1 MKYLKYLNLILIITL
16 IAFLTTGC
24 WDLNDIDK
32 RAIVIAIGVDY
43 ADAPKSSNYEHSEQ
57 IKLTAQIAIPQKL
70 GGGAGQPP
78 GMGEESVWNI
88 SGVGRNISMAFMQL
102 EKQLQYEIFLG
113 HVRVIIFSED
123 IAREGINR
131 YLNYFRNNPQFR
143 RLSYILISENKAEEI
158 LNTYPETATLQG
170 AYLMNMVEKDVKKG
184 TMPEIPFIEFVI
196 RLVEKGIDPVAIIIN
211 SYENK
216 LKYSGLA
223 IFKGERMVGKI
234 SVEEGWNFIQLTEKN
249 FGGLEVVRDVR
260 DELGRITIQISGI
273 ESYFRPVLT
282 EDDNFLFKIDLQCE
296 GKILSQETATD
307 YSNPIL
313 FKQLE
318 KRVSNETK
326 KELEVL
332 FFKIQKKYNS
342 DIFGFGE
349 MVRAYMPSEWN
360 KVDNWRE
367 EFRKAELKISVRT
380 KIRRIGMSTFKQR

>member
-1 MKYLKYLNLILIITL
+1 V
-16 IAFLTTGC
+16 TTGC

-32 RAIVIAIGVDY
+32 RAIVIAIGVDF
-43 ADAPKSSNYEHSEQ
+43 ADTPKSSNYEHSEQ
-57 IKLTAQIAIPQKL
+57 IKLTAQIAIPQEL

-102 EKQLQYEIFLG
+102 EKRLQYELFLG
-113 HVRVIIFSED
+113 HVRAIIFSED

-131 YLNYFRNNPQFR
+131 YLNYFRNNPEFR
-143 RLSYILISENKAEEI
+143 RLSFILISENKAEEI

-170 AYLMNMVEKDVKKG
+170 VYLMNMVDKSVKKG
-184 TMPEIPFIEFVI
+184 TMPDIPFVEFVI

-216 LKYSGLA
+216 LKFSGFA

-234 SVEEGWNFIQLTEKN
+234 SVEEGWNFIQLAEKN

-260 DELGRITIQISGI
+260 DELGRVTIQISGI

-307 YSNPIL
+307 YSNQIL
-313 FKQLE
+313 FTQLE

-332 FFKIQKKYNS
+332 FFKIQNKYNS

-360 KVDNWRE
+360 KVDNWRK

>member
-16 IAFLTTGC
+16 IAFVTTGC

-32 RAIVIAIGVDY
+32 RAIVIAIGVDF
-43 ADAPKSSNYEHSEQ
+43 ADTPKSSNYEHSEQ
-57 IKLTAQIAIPQKL
+57 IKLTAQIAIPQEL

-102 EKQLQYEIFLG
+102 EKRLQYELFLG
-113 HVRVIIFSED
+113 HVRAIIFSED

-131 YLNYFRNNPQFR
+131 YLNYFRNNPEFR
-143 RLSYILISENKAEEI
+143 RLSFILISENKAEEI

-170 AYLMNMVEKDVKKG
+170 VYLMNMVDKSVKKG
-184 TMPEIPFIEFVI
+184 TMPDIPFVEFVI

-216 LKYSGLA
+216 LKFSGFA

-234 SVEEGWNFIQLTEKN
+234 SVEEGWNFIQLAEKN

-260 DELGRITIQISGI
+260 DELGRVTIQISGI

-307 YSNPIL
+307 YSNQIL
-313 FKQLE
+313 FTQLE

-332 FFKIQKKYNS
+332 FFKIQNKYNS

-360 KVDNWRE
+360 KVDNWRK